1 MGKKFYF
8 AAILCAF
15 IMTGCTNS
23 KKTNNADSMSAD
35 TTQVADMHNAETSLD
50 YFGEYKGTIPTADC
64 PGIDVTLVFNK
75 DHTYT
80 QKYIYQE
87 RKDAEFDEA
96 GTFVIEGNILTT
108 TSKEGDKSYYKVE
121 EGRIVMLDADKQP
134 ITGALADLYVLK
146 QEKVF

>member
-50 YFGEYKGTIPTADC
+50 YFGEYKGTIPAADC
-64 PGIDVTLVFNK
+64 PGIDV
-75 DHTYT
+75 
-80 QKYIYQE
+80 
-87 RKDAEFDEA
+87 
-96 GTFVIEGNILTT
+96 TFVIEGNILTT

>member
-50 YFGEYKGTIPTADC
+50 YFGEYKGSYVYTEIYL
-64 PGIDVTLVFNK
+64 PGKKRCGV
-75 DHTYT
+75 
-80 QKYIYQE
+80 
-87 RKDAEFDEA
+87 
-96 GTFVIEGNILTT
+96 
-108 TSKEGDKSYYKVE
+108 
-121 EGRIVMLDADKQP
+121 
-134 ITGALADLYVLK
+134 
-146 QEKVF
+146 

>member
-50 YFGEYKGTIPTADC
+50 YF
-64 PGIDVTLVFNK
+64 DVTLVFNK